1 MRRVLAVCAA
11 IIVLWTTV
19 SMVAQEPPAYMVAKL
34 TITDQETYGDYR
46 AGFGAVFQQ
55 FGGEIV
61 AGSADPTV
69 LEGEWEATN
78 TVIIRF
84 ESRAEALAW
93 YNSDDY
99 QDLVRIRQSA
109 STGDFILLDGR

>member
-1 MRRVLAVCAA
+1 MRRVFAVCVAVM
-11 IIVLWTTV
+11 VLWVTV
-19 SMVAQEPPAYMVAKL
+19 SMLAQEPPAYFIAKL
-34 TITDQETYGDYR
+34 TITDQETMGEYR
-46 AGFGAVFQQ
+46 AGLGAVFQQ
-55 FGGEIV
+55 FGGEVV
-61 AGSADPTV
+61 AADGDPTV
-69 LEGEWEATN
+69 LEGEWEGL

-109 STGDFILLDGR
+109 STGDFILLDGL

>member
-1 MRRVLAVCAA
+1 MRRFFAACAA
-11 IIVLWTTV
+11 VIVLWVTV
-19 SMVAQEPPAYMVAKL
+19 SMLAQEPPAYFIAKL
-34 TITDQETYGDYR
+34 TITDQETMGEYR
-46 AGFGAVFQQ
+46 AGLGAVFQQ
-55 FGGEIV
+55 FGGEVV
-61 AGSADPTV
+61 AADGDPTV
-69 LEGEWEATN
+69 LEGEWEGL

-109 STGDFILLDGR
+109 STGDFILLDGL